1 MKKTLTTLLLVFMNF
16 LNAQIAT
23 MDAYVINEGKDSDY
37 RQIEEFVA
45 PLKAMAIKEGNLVQW
60 VVMKRKSGGNLTSI
74 DESKKVADYI
84 VFNIY
89 KDKSQKESDDWN
101 NYRKYADKFYKNK
114 MSKTSITKM
123 FEKAEGNK
131 VKKSWR
137 QYEIEGLYQT
147 PTYRAQLGDLINLA
161 PMEALNEDYEKF
173 ELEYFLPMWQKLIN
187 SGGLRMWGLAKVVS
201 SSANAFKNLTH
212 FVFQNR
218 TGVELVF
225 EEETFLDSKL
235 LQLGLDSRKMYD
247 AAELEIIHIEN

>member
-1 MKKTLTTLLLVFMNF
+1 MKKTLTNIFLVLTTI

-23 MDAYVINEGKDSDY
+23 MDTYVINDGKDADY
-37 RQIEEFVA
+37 RQIEEFIA
-45 PLKAMAIKEGNLVQW
+45 PLKAMAIKEGNLMQW
-60 VVMKRKSGGNLTSI
+60 VVMKRKSGGDLTSI
-74 DESKKVADYI
+74 DESKEVANYV

-89 KDKSQKESDDWN
+89 KDNSQMELDDWN
-101 NYRKYADKFYKNK
+101 NYKKYAAKFYKNK
-114 MSKTSITKM
+114 MSNSSVAKM
-123 FEKAEGNK
+123 FKKAEGND

-137 QYEIEGLYQT
+137 QYKMEGLYQT
-147 PTYRAQLGDLINLA
+147 PTYRPQVGDVINLA

-201 SSANAFKNLTH
+201 SSDDAFKNLTH

-218 TGVELVF
+218 TGMELVF